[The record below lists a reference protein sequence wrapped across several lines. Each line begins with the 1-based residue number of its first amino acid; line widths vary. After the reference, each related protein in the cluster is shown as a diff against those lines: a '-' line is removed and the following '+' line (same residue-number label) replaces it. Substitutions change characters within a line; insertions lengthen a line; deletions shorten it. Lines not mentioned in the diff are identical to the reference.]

1 MCLISIIDNLHRT
14 FVTGPFGLTIG
25 LDELFTSGTEISI
38 GTRPLLAL
46 SAEHQFLHACYN
58 VALGDYPVRLCSVRD
73 LLLCLQHLDVDLDQI
88 VAIAARWNGTA
99 VVQRAAAAA
108 IETVGA
114 QVAAGFIE
122 LHALTV
128 PRRGQWLMGSYL
140 TAARSYSHSPWPRS
154 RSSLGYGPGSDT
166 HVPSLPR
173 VPNICRVTAG
183 PQAPTYNRLYEG
195 YDAMVD
201 RFRDDTVICRAPDA
215 LHRQLLDGVLVC
227 SPTQT
232 GSLRIS
238 TPGDIIWQLAA
249 EPITVAELAETIADL
264 YDIAVDKIRADIE
277 AVLIS
282 LADGAVTS
290 VDPPAV

>member
-1 MCLISIIDNLHRT
+1 
-14 FVTGPFGLTIG
+14 
-25 LDELFTSGTEISI
+25 
-38 GTRPLLAL
+38 
-46 SAEHQFLHACYN
+46 
-58 VALGDYPVRLCSVRD
+58 
-73 LLLCLQHLDVDLDQI
+73 
-88 VAIAARWNGTA
+88 
-99 VVQRAAAAA
+99 
-108 IETVGA
+108 
-114 QVAAGFIE
+114 
-122 LHALTV
+122 
-128 PRRGQWLMGSYL
+128 MGSYL

-282 LADGAVTS
+282 LADGAGTS

>member
-1 MCLISIIDNLHRT
+1 MIWSRADSPGSVIRRDLVTAKHSAAMCLISIINNLHRT

-58 VALGDYPVRLCSVRD
+58 VALGDYPVPLCSVRD

-122 LHALTV
+122 LH
-128 PRRGQWLMGSYL
+128 
-140 TAARSYSHSPWPRS
+140 
-154 RSSLGYGPGSDT
+154 
-166 HVPSLPR
+166 
-173 VPNICRVTAG
+173 
-183 PQAPTYNRLYEG
+183 
-195 YDAMVD
+195 
-201 RFRDDTVICRAPDA
+201 
-215 LHRQLLDGVLVC
+215 
-227 SPTQT
+227 
-232 GSLRIS
+232 
-238 TPGDIIWQLAA
+238 TP
-249 EPITVAELAETIADL
+249 
-264 YDIAVDKIRADIE
+264 
-277 AVLIS
+277 
-282 LADGAVTS
+282 
-290 VDPPAV
+290 